1 MTAAKPDEDQF
12 SFWSTGVLIGIC
24 FRVTP
29 KHEQDNWVV
38 TSRDSRYEQIGQQ
51 FVEIYTEDQLR
62 AFAIEQL
69 EDYGITVHDVNE
81 MKS

>member
-1 MTAAKPDEDQF
+1 MTTAQQPEDEF
-12 SFWSTGVLIGIC
+12 SFWSTEALIGIC

-29 KHEQDNWVV
+29 QGERANWVV
-38 TSRDSRYEQIGQQ
+38 TSESVCDYAKDE
-51 FVEIYTEDQLR
+51 LR

-69 EDYGITVHDVNE
+69 EDYGITVHDIND